1 MLNFKPKPV
10 VPHKV
15 TFFHT
20 ITLCGEVRT
29 VRFQDPI
36 QFKHVCMLLH
46 CGIPPSALGDEFNI
60 CLEQWILVE
69 KIWALLGSS
78 SPFMQV
84 EKMMQLTNLVC

>member
-1 MLNFKPKPV
+1 MWRGKNRKIP
-10 VPHKV
+10 
-15 TFFHT
+15 
-20 ITLCGEVRT
+20 RSYS
-29 VRFQDPI
+29 I
-36 QFKHVCMLLH
+36 QTCVHAAALRLQ

>member
-46 CGIPPSALGDEFNI
+46 CGCNAAYPLLPLGMNLTFVWSN
-60 CLEQWILVE
+60 
-69 KIWALLGSS
+69 GS
-78 SPFMQV
+78 
-84 EKMMQLTNLVC
+84 